1 MVPSKTEPFARLPS
15 LHTCENRH
23 NFAASITDTT
33 SRLML
38 QGFLVGTK
46 QDAMQNIRQ
55 PQIDKENKEQL
66 LAYELIA
73 NTNSSF
79 FLTGRAGTG
88 KTTFLHNVQEMVDKE
103 FITLAPTGMAAMMAG
118 GETIHS
124 FFGLPMDV
132 CVPGTMGK
140 MSQSHILALVHA
152 DTIIIDEVS
161 MVRCDIMDAVDYTMR
176 KTLRSTMPF
185 GGKQMVFVGDMFQ
198 LPPFAATKGE
208 REQLMDLYHS
218 NSYFFYKSDVV
229 RRMRLA
235 KIELQKVYRQE
246 DDGFLRILEHIRLN
260 RATQEDMM
268 HLNER
273 VCQPTKEDGAVITL
287 ASVNKTADEINQK
300 RLAEI
305 DSEEYVYEGSVIDK
319 FDKQRFPVD
328 LTLKLKVG
336 AQVMFA
342 RNDASRRWVNGTI
355 GTVTKLSKDEI
366 QVTTEAGDTYVVP
379 NCTWESYCYEYDKE
393 ARKMKKKLMGTFT
406 QYPLRLAWAI
416 TVHKSQGMTFDKLY
430 LDLSRGLF
438 AAGQL
443 YVALSR
449 VRSLGGL
456 YLSRP
461 IIPQY
466 ANTSREVL
474 LYASG
479 YNDERVINSEIESG
493 KAVYQLL
500 AHHDYDEAAK
510 QYLLLVQK
518 MGADGDIKE
527 AMQQAKRFLDTVI
540 CDDELFG
547 CVNAVPEELKAAD
560 HWAPKFLVALLSLY
574 AGEYEQ
580 ALVYADSVLSL
591 HQCQEALYVKSRC
604 LAKLERYQE
613 AEAVNAL
620 MGDVFD
626 MSTLE
631 AKVLYSIAMLNELHI
646 GNPGLNLMQE
656 LIKVRPKY
664 NKGILA
670 LRFLMKRK
678 GLLLMDTSN
687 EPLEL
692 VDDFNSDISEDEF
705 AKKLA
710 TASEKAPKAV
720 AYLHRVI
727 NSQGFTDVQN

>member
-1 MVPSKTEPFARLPS
+1 M
-15 LHTCENRH
+15 ENTLDKA
-23 NFAASITDTT
+23 N
-33 SRLML
+33 
-38 QGFLVGTK
+38 K
-46 QDAMQNIRQ
+46 QQM
-55 PQIDKENKEQL
+55 

-88 KTTFLHNVQEMVDKE
+88 KTTFLRKVQKMVDKQ
-103 FITLAPTGMAAMMAG
+103 FVTLAPTGVAAILAG
-118 GETIHS
+118 GDTIHS

-132 CVPGTMGK
+132 CMPGTMGK
-140 MSQSHILALVHA
+140 MSETRIHALIHA

-161 MVRCDIMDAVDYTMR
+161 MVRCDIIDAVDYTMR
-176 KTLRSTMPF
+176 KTLRTTLPF
-185 GGKQMVFVGDMFQ
+185 GGKQVIFVGDMFQ
-198 LPPFAATKGE
+198 LPPVVKQGAE
-208 REQLMDLYHS
+208 HDMMHDLYHTDDF
-218 NSYFFYKSDVV
+218 FFYKADVIK
-229 RRMRLA
+229 RMRLV
-235 KIELQKVYRQE
+235 KIEFQKVYRQE
-246 DDGFLRILEHIRLN
+246 DQDFLRILENVRLN
-260 RATQEDMM
+260 RTTPENLM

-273 VCQPTKEDGAVITL
+273 VCEPTKEDGTVITL
-287 ASVNKTADEINQK
+287 TSLNKTADNINQA

-305 DSEEYVYEGSVIDK
+305 EAEEYTYEGTVTGK
-319 FDKQRFPVD
+319 YEEKRFPVD
-328 LTLKLKVG
+328 MTLKLKVG
-336 AQVMFA
+336 AQVMFT
-342 RNDASRRWVNGTI
+342 RNDSQKRWANGTI

-366 QVTTEAGDTYVVP
+366 QVTTDDGSSYVVP
-379 NCTWESYCYEYDKE
+379 CCSWESFSYEYDREAKKVKKE
-393 ARKMKKKLMGTFT
+393 LMGTFT

-430 LDLSRGLF
+430 LDLSKGMF

-456 YLSRP
+456 FLSRP

-466 ANTSREVL
+466 AHTSREVL
-474 LYASG
+474 AYASG
-479 YNDERVINSEIESG
+479 YNDERIIDSEIESG

-510 QYLLLVQK
+510 QYLLLVEK
-518 MGADGDIKE
+518 KVANGDIKE

-547 CVNAVPEELKAAD
+547 CVSAVPEQLKAAD

-580 ALVYADSVLSL
+580 ALAYADSVLAL

-604 LAKLERYQE
+604 LTKLECYQE
-613 AEAVNAL
+613 ADAVNAL

-626 MSTLE
+626 MSTPD

-646 GNPGLNLMQE
+646 GDPGLNLMQE
-656 LIKVRPKY
+656 LIKAKPKY

-678 GLLLMDTSN
+678 GLVLVKTSN
-687 EPLEL
+687 DTREL
-692 VDDFNSDISEDEF
+692 VDDFNSDMPENEF
-705 AKKLA
+705 TQNLV
-710 TASEKAPKAV
+710 TAREKAPKAV
-720 AYLHRVI
+720 EYLLRLI
-727 NSQGFTDVQN
+727 KKQEFEG